1 MKKLAGLSIFNDKD
15 ISLEVDLDSKGSPYF
30 IINIDE
36 DEFYELEIP
45 LDFTD
50 SSVKKFNSSDYDIF
64 FLLKKDVKESE
75 VIRLCMPNNNETVGY
90 LLPLIS
96 LESNEHI
103 YAKDRYFLRYS
114 YITIQE
120 ILQRCNMTSVMKKI
134 DINQTA
140 FKLSDFFNDEMVIC
154 IIYKNML
161 NIGDFSK
168 IAPVLFKHGFIRV
181 NAKKPNELM
190 YKIKTNEEPTKI
202 TLHQVNPIIVE
213 APLIDKILHE
223 QFPYE
228 KNIAFKFFILYQI
241 IELLMERVY
250 NYFQSKIINE
260 LLIHRE
266 NIHKSKEI
274 LGEIQDVSS
283 EKRRLKS
290 LFSTFITNFDNKNEL
305 KDACFILN
313 QRVIDGN
320 IKDGKDFVE
329 YFYPIRNYIVH
340 NYRNF
345 PDAELNNLDLILDY
359 FIDSIPSILSQY
371 KESNIMNES
380 GT

>member
-1 MKKLAGLSIFNDKD
+1 MGLSKFNDKD
-15 ISLEVDLDSKGSPYF
+15 ISFEVDLLSKGGPYF
-30 IINIDE
+30 YVNIDE
-36 DEFYELEIP
+36 DEFYELDIP
-45 LDFTD
+45 LDFI
-50 SSVKKFNSSDYDIF
+50 NSSLKDFSSNNYDVF

-75 VIRLCMPNNNETVGY
+75 VIRLCKPNENETVGY

-96 LESNEHI
+96 LESNAHV
-103 YAKDRYFLRYS
+103 YANDRYFLRYS
-114 YITIQE
+114 YIAIHE
-120 ILQRCNMTSVMKKI
+120 ILKRCDVSSVMKKI
-134 DINQTA
+134 DVNQTS

-161 NIGDFSK
+161 DIGDFSK
-168 IAPVLFKHGFIRV
+168 IAPVMFKNGFIRA
-181 NAKKPNELM
+181 NSKKPNELQ
-190 YKIKTNEEPTKI
+190 YKVKSNDDSVKI
-202 TLHQVNPIIVE
+202 TLYQVNPIIVE

-228 KNIAFKFFILYQI
+228 KNIAFKFFILYQV

-274 LGEIQDVSS
+274 LSEIQDVSS

-290 LFSTFITNFDNKNEL
+290 LFSTFITTFDNKNEL
-305 KDACFILN
+305 KNACFGLT
-313 QRVIDGN
+313 QRLIDN
-320 IKDGKDFVE
+320 NTKEGKDFVD

-340 NYRNF
+340 NYRSF
-345 PDAELNNLDLILDY
+345 PDNELDNLDTILDY
-359 FIDSIPSILSQY
+359 FIDALPSILSKY
-371 KESNIMNES
+371 EEINIINES
-380 GT
+380 ET